1 MHLFNFKDGAD
12 EWKVWNKMGDPVEH
26 IALRDWATVC
36 IVAPLSAHS
45 LAKFANG
52 LCDDTLSC
60 IIRAWNFGPSG
71 KRLILAPAMNV
82 AMWEHP
88 ITAQQ
93 LNQIVGFGITSD
105 KDASCVHV
113 ISPQEKMLAC
123 GEVGIGAMADVS
135 LIVDTVS
142 LLLHPRLST

>member
-1 MHLFNFKDGAD
+1 
-12 EWKVWNKMGDPVEH
+12 MGDPVEH
-26 IALRDWATVC
+26 IVLRDWATVC
-36 IVAPLSAHS
+36 VVAPLSAHS

-60 IIRAWNFGPSG
+60 ILRAWNFGPSG
-71 KRLILAPAMNV
+71 KPLILAPAMNV

-93 LNQIVGFGITSD
+93 LNQIVNFGVTFDSSKI
-105 KDASCVHV
+105 CVH
-113 ISPQEKMLAC
+113 IIPPQEKMLAC
-123 GEVGIGAMADVS
+123 GDVGMGAMAEVG

-142 LLLHPRLST
+142 LLLHPQLTT

>member
-1 MHLFNFKDGAD
+1 
-12 EWKVWNKMGDPVEH
+12 MGDPVEH

-36 IVAPLSAHS
+36 VVAPLSAHS

-60 IIRAWNFGPSG
+60 IVRAWNFGPSG
-71 KRLILAPAMNV
+71 KPLILAPAMNV

-88 ITAQQ
+88 ITEQQ
-93 LNQIVGFGITSD
+93 LKQIVGFCGVKSD
-105 KDASCVHV
+105 TKKSCVHV
-113 ISPQEKMLAC
+113 IPPQEKMLAC
-123 GEVGIGAMADVS
+123 GEVGIGAMAEVS

-142 LLLHPRLST
+142 LLLRT